1 MIRSDEDDAKTVVR
15 PPHDDFLTIY
25 TLKVDGWMDAVMS
38 DQVKVS
44 KRAFSAKPAE
54 AINDDVVEENR
65 QRNSD
70 AGCIQT

>member
-1 MIRSDEDDAKTVVR
+1 
-15 PPHDDFLTIY
+15 
-25 TLKVDGWMDAVMS
+25 MS